1 MSKVAADLPAENQPG
16 TALVSAMTT
25 EHFVMQTVIGATAA
39 ESMSRATIYIMALS
53 SSLLALGFAA
63 NTQGFGTFIAC
74 LIPAIFV
81 LGIFT
86 VLRMVDIAM
95 ESMEAYIAIARIRA
109 FYRSLGP
116 EAERHFAA
124 EHGRWPE
131 GKYVPGLRIG
141 RFAGYVTSAAMMIA
155 TVNAMV
161 AGAGITF
168 LAQWLGAALFV
179 ALVWGAAAGLAFLVV
194 FFLYQRWRI
203 DELAK
208 AASRADN

>member
-1 MSKVAADLPAENQPG
+1 MSEDPSKSSPENQPG
-16 TALVSAMTT
+16 TALLTAMTT

-63 NTQGFGTFIAC
+63 NTQGFGTFMAC

-95 ESMEAYIAIARIRA
+95 ESMQAYIAIARIRA
-109 FYRSLGP
+109 FYRTLGP
-116 EAERHFAA
+116 EAARHFAA
-124 EHGRWPE
+124 QYGRWPE

-141 RFAGYVTSAAMMIA
+141 LFAGYMTAAAMMIA
-155 TVNAMV
+155 AVNAMV
-161 AGAGITF
+161 AGAGITV
-168 LAQWLGAALFV
+168 LALRLETGFVLALTCGV
-179 ALVWGAAAGLAFLVV
+179 AAGLAFLVL

-203 DELAK
+203 GEVAK
-208 AASRADN
+208 AASTGR

>member
-1 MSKVAADLPAENQPG
+1 MSKDATDPHRENQPG
-16 TALVSAMTT
+16 TALLSAITT
-25 EHFVMQTVIGATAA
+25 EHFVMQTVVGTTAS
-39 ESMSRATIYIMALS
+39 ESMSRATVYIMALS

-63 NTQGFGTFIAC
+63 NTQGFGTFMAC

-86 VLRMVDIAM
+86 VLRMVDIAS
-95 ESMEAYIAIARIRA
+95 ESMQAYIAIARIRA

-116 EAERHFAA
+116 EAERQFAA

-131 GKYVPGLRIG
+131 GKYIPGLRIG

-155 TVNAMV
+155 TMNAMV
-161 AGAGITF
+161 GGAGITF
-168 LAQWLGAALFV
+168 LALWLGANFLL
-179 ALVWGAAAGLAFLVV
+179 ALVCGAAAGLAFLLV

-203 DELAK
+203 NELAN
-208 AASRADN
+208 AAGAGR